1 MIIELDQ
8 THEHYPTNYA
18 TGLVSVGTLYARGN
32 TELLLGL
39 EEYGVTVSGARA
51 STGYGEYVT
60 MQIVTGLVE
69 RGLTIVSGAAYG
81 IEGMA
86 LRAALAAGSSPVVLL
101 AGGID
106 RYYPS
111 GHDQLL
117 QRVVESGG
125 VIVSAYEPDT
135 SPTRERFAHT
145 AELKGRISA
154 ATLVTEAGINS
165 GALGVANAAK
175 YWGNKA
181 YGVPGPVTSAAS
193 AGVHELIKTGV
204 ARLATHSNDIE
215 L

>member
-1 MIIELDQ
+1 MIIELNE
-8 THEHYPTNYA
+8 THEHYPSGLQGQ
-18 TGLVSVGTLYARGN
+18 TGKLYARGN
-32 TELLLGL
+32 TALLLGL

-51 STGYGEYVT
+51 STGYGEHVT
-60 MQIVTGLVE
+60 MEIVTGLVE
-69 RGLTIVSGAAYG
+69 RGITLVSGAAYG

-101 AGGID
+101 AGGVD

-111 GHDQLL
+111 GHETLL
-117 QRVVESGG
+117 NRVLEAGG
-125 VIVSAYEPDT
+125 LIVSVAQPGD
-135 SPTRERFAHT
+135 SPTRERFKHA

-154 ATLVTEAGINS
+154 ATLITEAGINS
-165 GALGVANAAK
+165 GSLGVAEGAR
-175 YWGNKA
+175 YWGNKV

-204 ARLATHSNDIE
+204 AHLATHSNDIE